1 MNGRVIE
8 SPNLLFYENSIP
20 LAIGKVF
27 PHEGGH

>member
-1 MNGRVIE
+1 MSGRVIE
-8 SPNLLFYENSIP
+8 SPNLFFYENSNP

>member
-1 MNGRVIE
+1 MTRLVIE
-8 SPNLLFYENSIP
+8 SPNLLFYENSNP